1 MGARYQILV
10 EGKQDVVLRSTNLA
24 CMQNTREPFS
34 RSPMP
39 RTCVCAPCSSATAE
53 AIVACVMCFVKRR
66 TRAVA
71 HERALVTAMRFAIKH
86 PERRQHLRLELR
98 NESREWRRGDV
109 HSFNSFLGLP
119 EQRTEPG
126 TWPTWDKR
134 LAPLRRGTF
143 SQGGKPPF
151 DAEGIVWHVG
161 WFNETLPRFLAERQ
175 EPVGVLHVD
184 CDIYSSTA
192 SVLELIE
199 PRLLPGTVIVFDELI
214 NYPGYA
220 AHELKAFVELL
231 HRTGFGYRPIG
242 ASADR
247 VVTDR
252 AKLIAALS
260 QPRMADVA
268 IRQRL
273 RGEDVAF
280 ELVGPPAVASAL
292 QPSRGEGG
300 GSEGDREDGGGG
312 ESVGRWCPS
321 RMLLHH
327 PTARGFRLSVPSVAW
342 RRGRWLRVDFDRAV
356 NLTSSW
362 GPVKV
367 TVNAPTTL
375 QLSRGTVPDP
385 AAASQRGHSR
395 SSSS

>member
-280 ELVGPPAVASAL
+280 ELVTSWSAHPPWPRHSSLLGVRVAAARATVKTAVAARALVVGVQAACSSTTRQPGDSAL
-292 QPSRGEGG
+292 ACLPSRGVAADGCASTLTEL
-300 GSEGDREDGGGG
+300 STSHPAGD
-312 ESVGRWCPS
+312 PS
-321 RMLLHH
+321 R
-327 PTARGFRLSVPSVAW
+327 
-342 RRGRWLRVDFDRAV
+342 
-356 NLTSSW
+356 
-362 GPVKV
+362 
-367 TVNAPTTL
+367 
-375 QLSRGTVPDP
+375 
-385 AAASQRGHSR
+385 SQ
-395 SSSS
+395 